1 MSGFAAFLRKEL
13 TELRHTWRIWVL
25 PGFLL
30 FSAVS
35 SPLLLYVLPTL
46 VDRLGGAGDVLTIDV
61 SQATATDVYKDYLGN
76 LGELVLFVIIIAYG
90 GLVSGELRAGTG
102 QLALAKPL
110 SRSAFV
116 VAKWVSQAF
125 LLLVGGALASAA
137 CVAVTAVLFDAGP
150 AAGLLLA
157 TGLWVTYAVMFL
169 AVMLLLSVVVPAPV
183 GAAGA
188 GLGVYAALTIL
199 GLFDTPTRY
208 SPAGLPAAMQDVV
221 AGVDATVLAPLLSA
235 AATTAVMIVVA
246 VSLFR
251 RREI

>member
-90 GLVSGELRAGTG
+90 GLVSGELRAGT
-102 QLALAKPL
+102 
-110 SRSAFV
+110 
-116 VAKWVSQAF
+116 
-125 LLLVGGALASAA
+125 
-137 CVAVTAVLFDAGP
+137 AVLFDAGP

-188 GLGVYAALTIL
+188 GLGVYAALTVL